1 MLCIL
6 RHKRDFIHKIP
17 QPLSDQN
24 TVPGSQLH
32 FLIIIAVTKRIVILM
47 IDIEILQSKSH
58 SFAFRI
64 AFQNDFGLILISLD
78 TIKILLHFAFKMNS
92 CILIRIMHGQL
103 DKVEG
108 RILRIPECQSSF
120 DNTLN
125 LTFIHYVEFHIKS
138 KAAVEGT
145 VYYSTIAI
153 VGKLRNRK
161 FFSFDELNSAIRKE
175 LEKLNSTPFQKREG
189 SRKSVYLEEELPFM
203 QKLPLIPFEL
213 SEWKKAKVQLNY
225 HISVAKMNYSVPY
238 EYVGKYVDVKPTNSS
253 VTVFYKSNQICSHKR
268 LYGRVNQYSTEES
281 HMPENHQLF
290 Q

>member
-1 MLCIL
+1 M
-6 RHKRDFIHKIP
+6 
-17 QPLSDQN
+17 
-24 TVPGSQLH
+24 
-32 FLIIIAVTKRIVILM
+32 
-47 IDIEILQSKSH
+47 
-58 SFAFRI
+58 
-64 AFQNDFGLILISLD
+64 
-78 TIKILLHFAFKMNS
+78 
-92 CILIRIMHGQL
+92 
-103 DKVEG
+103 
-108 RILRIPECQSSF
+108 
-120 DNTLN
+120 
-125 LTFIHYVEFHIKS
+125 EFHIKS

-161 FFSFDELNSAIRKE
+161 FFSFDELHSAIRKE

>member
-1 MLCIL
+1 MRCIL

-78 TIKILLHFAFKMNS
+78 TIEILLHFAFKMNS

-108 RILRIPECQSSF
+108 QIMRIPECQSSF

-125 LTFIHYVEFHIKS
+125 LTFHIRRGGLVTKQT
-138 KAAVEGT
+138 AV
-145 VYYSTIAI
+145 SFKI
-153 VGKLRNRK
+153 
-161 FFSFDELNSAIRKE
+161 SFD
-175 LEKLNSTPFQKREG
+175 P
-189 SRKSVYLEEELPFM
+189 
-203 QKLPLIPFEL
+203 
-213 SEWKKAKVQLNY
+213 
-225 HISVAKMNYSVPY
+225 
-238 EYVGKYVDVKPTNSS
+238 
-253 VTVFYKSNQICSHKR
+253 VF
-268 LYGRVNQYSTEES
+268 
-281 HMPENHQLF
+281 F
-290 Q
+290 